1 MPIKAPNLIS
11 DYITN
16 APQILDYAQRHG
28 NFVRR
33 EKGTKNFRQRL
44 ICSLLS
50 GKPVKIE
57 EIRNR
62 DERPGLRPFEEDEEH
77 LFFGRE
83 NQIDQLSS
91 KLSQNHF
98 LAVIGASGSGKS
110 SLVKSGLIPVL
121 HSGLCSGVGHG
132 WRIGVFRPGK
142 NPIKNLDCQND
153 QWF

>member
-1 MPIKAPNLIS
+1 M
-11 DYITN
+11 
-16 APQILDYAQRHG
+16 
-28 NFVRR
+28 
-33 EKGTKNFRQRL
+33 
-44 ICSLLS
+44 
-50 GKPVKIE
+50 E
-57 EIRNR
+57 EQHFNPF
-62 DERPGLRPFEEDEEH
+62 PGLRPFEEDEEH

-132 WRIGVFRPGK
+132 WRIGVFRPGN
-142 NPIKNLDCQND
+142 NPIKNLTDC
-153 QWF
+153 FFF